1 MIKVLIDPDELVGM
15 PYDAMQFN
23 CWTFIET
30 CLDVPKIG
38 TIVED
43 MAEATINENIPYFLE
58 ITKPTNY
65 CLVILGKKHIG
76 IYKDGHVYHND
87 RDMVKC
93 ESLRAMK
100 RKYAKIAYYTKD

>member
-1 MIKVLIDPDELVGM
+1 MKILQDPDTLVGTK
-15 PYDAMQFN
+15 YDAMQFN

-43 MAEATINENIPYFLE
+43 MAEATINEHIPYYIELKE
-58 ITKPTNY
+58 PIDY
-65 CLVILGKKHIG
+65 CLVILGKSHIG
-76 IYKDGHVYHND
+76 IYKDGHVYHAD